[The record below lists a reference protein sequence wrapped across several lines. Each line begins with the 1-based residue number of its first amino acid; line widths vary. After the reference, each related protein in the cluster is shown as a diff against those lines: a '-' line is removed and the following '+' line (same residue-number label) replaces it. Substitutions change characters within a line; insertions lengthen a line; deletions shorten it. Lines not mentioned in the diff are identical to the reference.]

1 MERVRIMKYVRVN
14 YRGARSLREYGYQ
27 TDLDVEVG
35 DTVVVP
41 IGSHEKHAIIVSI
54 EDEVPDLGFE
64 IKKVI
69 RVGE

>member
-1 MERVRIMKYVRVN
+1 MKYVRVN

-54 EDEVPDLGFE
+54 EDDVPDLGFE